1 MPVTNEELNKD
12 NASVS
17 ETPGKAVNQR
27 VSRSSF
33 EPLPRIDDRQTFR
46 FVQRKV
52 TIMSSQSPFTVSKK
66 KLKPWKRKVSSR
78 TFIAL
83 TLKSLTRRRDL
94 STVLLLI
101 CPSSKCDCHR
111 IHIYSSR
118 SHKHLGSAKLTIEE
132 ADLLESHRNLD
143 NYSVAYCSLPL
154 TLQDAAS
161 NSLIKKQIFD
171 LAQDPSQIPRHLLH
185 QGKPLC
191 ISTSFLL
198 NDKGDNQYKM
208 GDFKDQL
215 NSINSKTLEK
225 RFLFLRSQDKK
236 EQKKAM
242 QSRLIIKERKSQLR
256 LLARKIRQRSYR
268 ESVAEPVKSL
278 SARIKSIHTSPPLTP
293 GTDDAQEVSQQ
304 TLREYP
310 RRFTSTSLCKPI
322 TNEFPKD
329 IKEDGRS
336 SQKRIRKTMPES
348 PRRIPSIRNYSMRQ
362 TKHKKKRKQHHR
374 KPQEQNQ
381 RELVFSTT
389 RNDVLHKRVA
399 EENDAN
405 KQDED
410 WGNVQGE
417 SHQAWPQLKND
428 EAQRNPDE
436 NSSLKEEQIPQ
447 LFPESPRRLAPIRN
461 SASAED
467 KTDELQKKRKEHHR
481 KPQEQNQR
489 ELVVYPT
496 RNSVLHKRVAEEDDP
511 NKQDEDWGNVQ
522 EESHQSWP
530 QLKNDEAQR
539 NPDENSSLKEEQ
551 IPQPL
556 PESMRRLPP
565 TRNSASAEDKTDE
578 LQKKR
583 KEHHR
588 KPQEQNQRELVFSP
602 TRNSVP
608 HKRVAEEDDPNK
620 QDEDWGNVQEESH
633 QSWPQLKNDE
643 AQRNP
648 DENSSLK
655 EEQIPQPLP
664 ESMRR
669 LPPTRNSASAEDK
682 TDELQKK
689 RKEHHRK
696 PQEQNQRELV
706 FSPTRN
712 SVPHKR
718 VAEEDDPNKQ
728 DEDWGNVQEESHQSW
743 PQLKN
748 DEAQRNPDENSSL
761 KEEQIPQPLPESMR
775 RLPPTRN
782 SASAEDKTD
791 ELQKK
796 RKEHHRKPQEQ
807 NQRELVFSPTRN
819 SVPHKRV
826 AEEDDPNKQDEDWS
840 NVQEESHQSWPQLKN
855 DEAQRNP
862 EENSSLKEEQIPQLL
877 PESPRRL
884 PPTRN
889 SASAEDKTDELQKK
903 RKEHHCKPQEQ
914 NQRELVFSPIRNSVL
929 HKRVAEED
937 DPNKQD
943 EDWGNVQEESHQA
956 WPRVKNDETKMNPEE
971 NSSLKKTRIPQ
982 PLPKSPR
989 RLPHIRNTA
998 LAQGKTD
1005 ELRKKREEDRR
1016 KQQERNQRVLA
1027 FSPTRNIDLRKRVAQ
1042 EAAPNKQE
1050 KSLPTMLEF
1059 PRRLPFMRSTALRKL
1074 KAKEVSRKS
1083 AEDDRPKQEVTQQT
1097 WPESP
1102 RRLSSVRNSAMRQT
1116 VTDELDEEREEERC
1130 KQQSALS
1137 QSQSNEVQRNP
1148 EEDSGLTEEQIPKP
1162 LSKSPRRLPSARS
1175 LPMRHIKIKKK
1186 QKEDKSKP
1194 QEQNQR
1200 ALVCPPIRNSLLHKR
1215 VAEDDPKKQVEE
1227 LRSKKEKSIQA
1238 LFESP
1243 RRLPFMRSTA
1253 LRKLKAYAVSR
1264 KSAEDDRPKQEVTQ
1278 QTWPESPRRL
1288 SSVRNS
1294 AMRQTVTDEF
1304 DEEREEERCKQQSA
1318 LSQSQ
1323 SNEVQRNP
1331 EEDSGLTEEQIP
1343 KPLSKSPRRLPSARS
1358 LPMRHIK
1365 IKKKQKED
1373 KSKPQE
1379 QNQRA
1384 LVCPPIRNSLLHKRV
1399 AEDDP
1404 KKQVEELRSK
1414 QEKSIQALF
1423 ESPRR
1428 LPFMRSTAL
1437 RKLKA
1442 YAVSR
1447 KSAEDDRPKQEVT
1460 QQTWPESPRRL
1471 SSIRNPAMRQSK
1483 TDELEK
1489 KRDEGS
1495 SKQQSPLSQCK
1506 TDEARDVDS
1515 RSTQERIPNAF
1526 PESPRRLPFMRTS
1539 VLHKPKANEVTKNR
1553 AEDGRPRQE
1562 EREQTMRISESPRR
1576 LSAIKRQSAVR
1587 QLQADESQEGPEE
1600 VSRLKKE
1607 QIPQPLPESPRRLP
1621 SVRQT
1626 KPKRKELIQRAC
1638 TLHSARKSDLRKQ
1651 LSEKAV
1657 RDRRDEDWPKEQVR
1671 NNITLHALPNQ
1682 QDKQI
1687 PDNARNTPKDT
1698 RSTLQMRI
1706 HPTLKKNRSLMSKA
1720 WKAKTRAEPDKTE
1733 VVSLISPVNLVDS
1746 VGHVP
1751 TLFPGIE
1758 CPNSI
1763 FQTSSTSFC
1772 RLYKPVKIPAE
1783 FSPAACLHL
1792 KGKLRNLNIN
1802 RAFSKFVNLVNAIN
1816 STANPLVDH
1825 LLFFFQFAEFID
1837 LKMYARKIL
1846 YRSRSSST
1854 EEAEPLRFQ
1863 IECYVFEDRRD
1874 YVTSISMAS
1883 EPLLRIREAIPGVE
1897 RRLKLIDDVFELTN
1911 VPPIIAKCLKM
1922 ALNAVDAAPLYHIIG
1937 EVLYAMKYPEESLI
1951 QLNCTP

>member
-1 MPVTNEELNKD
+1 MTVTNKELNKD
-12 NASVS
+12 NANVS

-33 EPLPRIDDRQTFR
+33 EPLPRIDDRQTFE

-52 TIMSSQSPFTVSKK
+52 TIMSSQSPFAVSKK

-83 TLKSLTRRRDL
+83 TLKSLSRRRDL

-132 ADLLESHRNLD
+132 ADLLESHRSLD

-191 ISTSFLL
+191 ISHKSKSFFL
-198 NDKGDNQYKM
+198 NDKGDDQYIM
-208 GDFKDQL
+208 GDFKDQS
-215 NSINSKTLEK
+215 NKTINSRTLEE
-225 RFLFLRSQDKK
+225 RFLFLKSQDKK
-236 EQKKAM
+236 EQKKAL
-242 QSRLIIKERKSQLR
+242 QSRLIIKERQSQLR

-278 SARIKSIHTSPPLTP
+278 SERKKSVHTSPLLTP
-293 GTDDAQEVSQQ
+293 GSAYNSQTAISGTDDAQGDSQQ
-304 TLREYP
+304 TLRESP

-329 IKEDGRS
+329 KKEDERS

-348 PRRIPSIRNYSMRQ
+348 PRRLPSIRNYSMRQ
-362 TKHKKKRKQHHR
+362 IKHKKKRKEHHR

-381 RELVFSTT
+381 RELVFSPT
-389 RNDVLHKRVA
+389 RDSVLHKRVA
-399 EENDAN
+399 EEDDPN

-410 WGNVQGE
+410 CGNVQGE

-428 EAQRNPDE
+428 EAQRNPEE
-436 NSSLKEEQIPQ
+436 NSSLKEE
-447 LFPESPRRLAPIRN
+447 
-461 SASAED
+461 
-467 KTDELQKKRKEHHR
+467 H
-481 KPQEQNQR
+481 
-489 ELVVYPT
+489 
-496 RNSVLHKRVAEEDDP
+496 
-511 NKQDEDWGNVQ
+511 
-522 EESHQSWP
+522 
-530 QLKNDEAQR
+530 
-539 NPDENSSLKEEQ
+539 

-556 PESMRRLPP
+556 PESPRRLPP
-565 TRNSASAEDKTDE
+565 TRNSASAEDKTGE

-602 TRNSVP
+602 TRNSVLQE
-608 HKRVAEEDDPNK
+608 RVAEEDDPNK
-620 QDEDWGNVQEESH
+620 QDEDWGKVQEES
-633 QSWPQLKNDE
+633 QQAWPRVKNDE
-643 AQRNP
+643 AKRNP
-648 DENSSLK
+648 EENSSLK

-664 ESMRR
+664 ESPRR

-682 TDELQKK
+682 TGELQKK
-689 RKEHHRK
+689 RKEYHRK

-712 SVPHKR
+712 SV
-718 VAEEDDPNKQ
+718 
-728 DEDWGNVQEESHQSW
+728 
-743 PQLKN
+743 
-748 DEAQRNPDENSSL
+748 
-761 KEEQIPQPLPESMR
+761 
-775 RLPPTRN
+775 
-782 SASAEDKTD
+782 
-791 ELQKK
+791 
-796 RKEHHRKPQEQ
+796 
-807 NQRELVFSPTRN
+807 
-819 SVPHKRV
+819 
-826 AEEDDPNKQDEDWS
+826 
-840 NVQEESHQSWPQLKN
+840 
-855 DEAQRNP
+855 
-862 EENSSLKEEQIPQLL
+862 
-877 PESPRRL
+877 
-884 PPTRN
+884 
-889 SASAEDKTDELQKK
+889 
-903 RKEHHCKPQEQ
+903 
-914 NQRELVFSPIRNSVL
+914 L

-943 EDWGNVQEESHQA
+943 EDCGNVQGESHQA
-956 WPRVKNDETKMNPEE
+956 WPQLKNDEAKRNPEE
-971 NSSLKKTRIPQ
+971 NSSLKKERIPQ

-1005 ELRKKREEDRR
+1005 ALGKKREEDRR

-1027 FSPTRNIDLRKRVAQ
+1027 FSPTRNFDLRKRVAQ

-1074 KAKEVSRKS
+1074 KAYAASRKS

-1102 RRLSSVRNSAMRQT
+1102 RRLSSIRNSAMRRT

-1137 QSQSNEVQRNP
+1137 QRQTNEGQRNP

-1175 LPMRHIKIKKK
+1175 LPMRHTKIKKK

-1200 ALVCPPIRNSLLHKR
+1200 ALVFPPIRNSLLHKR

-1227 LRSKKEKSIQA
+1227 SRSKQEKSIQI
-1238 LFESP
+1238 LLESP

-1253 LRKLKAYAVSR
+1253 PRKLKAYTASR

-1288 SSVRNS
+1288 SSIRNS
-1294 AMRQTVTDEF
+1294 AMRRTVTDEL

-1318 LSQSQ
+1318 LSQRQ
-1323 SNEVQRNP
+1323 TNEGQRNP

-1358 LPMRHIK
+1358 LPMRHTK

-1373 KSKPQE
+1373 KSKPQK

-1384 LVCPPIRNSLLHKRV
+1384 LVFPPIRNSLLHKRV

-1404 KKQVEELRSK
+1404 KKQVEESRSK
-1414 QEKSIQALF
+1414 QEKSIQILL

-1428 LPFMRSTAL
+1428 LPFMRSTAP
-1437 RKLKA
+1437 RTLKA
-1442 YAVSR
+1442 YAASR

-1471 SSIRNPAMRQSK
+1471 SSIRNSAMRQTK

-1515 RSTQERIPNAF
+1515 CSTQERIPKLF

-1539 VLHKPKANEVTKNR
+1539 VLRKPKANEVTKNR
-1553 AEDGRPRQE
+1553 AEDGRE
-1562 EREQTMRISESPRR
+1562 EREQTMRISESPR
-1576 LSAIKRQSAVR
+1576 LSAIKRQSLQEQSVLLKNAVDR
-1587 QLQADESQEGPEE
+1587 TVHRN
-1600 VSRLKKE
+1600 VS
-1607 QIPQPLPESPRRLP
+1607 
-1621 SVRQT
+1621 
-1626 KPKRKELIQRAC
+1626 EL
-1638 TLHSARKSDLRKQ
+1638 ARKRLGTTTCRTPYSAP
-1651 LSEKAV
+1651 KA
-1657 RDRRDEDWPKEQVR
+1657 E
-1671 NNITLHALPNQ
+1671 
-1682 QDKQI
+1682 
-1687 PDNARNTPKDT
+1687 
-1698 RSTLQMRI
+1698 
-1706 HPTLKKNRSLMSKA
+1706 
-1720 WKAKTRAEPDKTE
+1720 TRAEPDKTE
-1733 VVSLISPVNLVDS
+1733 VVTLISPVNLVDS

-1763 FQTSSTSFC
+1763 FQISSTSFC

-1792 KGKLRNLNIN
+1792 KGKLSKLNTN

-1825 LLFFFQFAEFID
+1825 LLFFFQFAELID

-1911 VPPIIAKCLKM
+1911 VPPIITKCLKM

-1937 EVLYAMKYPEESLI
+1937 EMLYAMKYPEETLI

>member
-399 EENDAN
+399 EE
-405 KQDED
+405 
-410 WGNVQGE
+410 
-417 SHQAWPQLKND
+417 
-428 EAQRNPDE
+428 
-436 NSSLKEEQIPQ
+436 
-447 LFPESPRRLAPIRN
+447 
-461 SASAED
+461 
-467 KTDELQKKRKEHHR
+467 
-481 KPQEQNQR
+481 
-489 ELVVYPT
+489 
-496 RNSVLHKRVAEEDDP
+496 DDP
-511 NKQDEDWGNVQ
+511 NQ
-522 EESHQSWP
+522 
-530 QLKNDEAQR
+530 
-539 NPDENSSLKEEQ
+539 
-551 IPQPL
+551 
-556 PESMRRLPP
+556 
-565 TRNSASAEDKTDE
+565 
-578 LQKKR
+578 
-583 KEHHR
+583 
-588 KPQEQNQRELVFSP
+588 
-602 TRNSVP
+602 
-608 HKRVAEEDDPNK
+608 

-840 NVQEESHQSWPQLKN
+840 NLKN

-1638 TLHSARKSDLRKQ
+1638 TLHSARKSDLRN
-1651 LSEKAV
+1651 S
-1657 RDRRDEDWPKEQVR
+1657 
-1671 NNITLHALPNQ
+1671 
-1682 QDKQI
+1682 
-1687 PDNARNTPKDT
+1687 
-1698 RSTLQMRI
+1698 
-1706 HPTLKKNRSLMSKA
+1706 
-1720 WKAKTRAEPDKTE
+1720 
-1733 VVSLISPVNLVDS
+1733 
-1746 VGHVP
+1746 
-1751 TLFPGIE
+1751 
-1758 CPNSI
+1758 PNS
-1763 FQTSSTSFC
+1763 F
-1772 RLYKPVKIPAE
+1772 
-1783 FSPAACLHL
+1783 
-1792 KGKLRNLNIN
+1792 
-1802 RAFSKFVNLVNAIN
+1802 
-1816 STANPLVDH
+1816 
-1825 LLFFFQFAEFID
+1825 D

-1922 ALNAVDAAPLYHIIG
+1922 ALNAVDAAPLYHIIW
-1937 EVLYAMKYPEESLI
+1937 
-1951 QLNCTP
+1951 

>member
-1 MPVTNEELNKD
+1 MTVTNEELNKD
-12 NASVS
+12 NANVS

-33 EPLPRIDDRQTFR
+33 EALPRIDDRQTFR

-118 SHKHLGSAKLTIEE
+118 SRKHLGSAKLTIEE
-132 ADLLESHRNLD
+132 ADLLESHRSLD

-191 ISTSFLL
+191 ISTSFFL

-215 NSINSKTLEK
+215 NSINSQTLEK

-293 GTDDAQEVSQQ
+293 GLAYNTQTAISGTDDAQEVSQQ

-362 TKHKKKRKQHHR
+362 TKHKKKRKEHHR

-381 RELVFSTT
+381 RELVF
-389 RNDVLHKRVA
+389 
-399 EENDAN
+399 
-405 KQDED
+405 
-410 WGNVQGE
+410 
-417 SHQAWPQLKND
+417 
-428 EAQRNPDE
+428 
-436 NSSLKEEQIPQ
+436 
-447 LFPESPRRLAPIRN
+447 
-461 SASAED
+461 
-467 KTDELQKKRKEHHR
+467 
-481 KPQEQNQR
+481 
-489 ELVVYPT
+489 YPT
-496 RNSVLHKRVAEEDDP
+496 RNSVLHKRVAEEDDL
-511 NKQDEDWGNVQ
+511 NKQDENWGNVQ

-551 IPQPL
+551 IPQL
-556 PESMRRLPP
+556 FPESPRRLPPTRNSVSAEDKTDELQKKRKEHHRKPQEQEQNQRELVFSPIRNSLLHKRVAEEDDANKQDEDWGNVQGESHEAWPQLKNDEAQRNPEENSSLKEEQIPQLLSESPRRLPP

-588 KPQEQNQRELVFSP
+588 KPQEQNQRELVFST
-602 TRNSVP
+602 TRNDVL

-620 QDEDWGNVQEESH
+620 QDEDWGNVQQESH
-633 QSWPQLKNDE
+633 QAWPQLKNNE
-643 AQRNP
+643 AQINP
-648 DENSSLK
+648 EENSSLK
-655 EEQIPQPLP
+655 EEQILQLLP
-664 ESMRR
+664 ESPRR
-669 LPPTRNSASAEDK
+669 LPPTRNSVSAEDK

-696 PQEQNQRELV
+696 PQEQNQREQV
-706 FSPTRN
+706 FSTTRN
-712 SVPHKR
+712 
-718 VAEEDDPNKQ
+718 D
-728 DEDWGNVQEESHQSW
+728 
-743 PQLKN
+743 
-748 DEAQRNPDENSSL
+748 
-761 KEEQIPQPLPESMR
+761 
-775 RLPPTRN
+775 
-782 SASAEDKTD
+782 
-791 ELQKK
+791 
-796 RKEHHRKPQEQ
+796 
-807 NQRELVFSPTRN
+807 
-819 SVPHKRV
+819 
-826 AEEDDPNKQDEDWS
+826 
-840 NVQEESHQSWPQLKN
+840 
-855 DEAQRNP
+855 
-862 EENSSLKEEQIPQLL
+862 
-877 PESPRRL
+877 
-884 PPTRN
+884 
-889 SASAEDKTDELQKK
+889 
-903 RKEHHCKPQEQ
+903 
-914 NQRELVFSPIRNSVL
+914 VL
-929 HKRVAEED
+929 HKRVAED

-956 WPRVKNDETKMNPEE
+956 WPRVKNDETKRNPEE
-971 NSSLKKTRIPQ
+971 NSSLKKKRIPQ

-1027 FSPTRNIDLRKRVAQ
+1027 FSPTRNFDLRKRVAE

-1083 AEDDRPKQEVTQQT
+1083 AEDDRPKPEVTQQT

-1116 VTDELDEEREEERC
+1116 VTDELDEERGEERC
-1130 KQQSALS
+1130 TQKSVLS
-1137 QSQSNEVQRNP
+1137 QRQSNEVQRNP
-1148 EEDSGLTEEQIPKP
+1148 EDSGLTEEQIPKP

-1175 LPMRHIKIKKK
+1175 LPMRHTKIKKK

-1194 QEQNQR
+1194 KEQNQR
-1200 ALVCPPIRNSLLHKR
+1200 ALVFPPIRNSLLHKR
-1215 VAEDDPKKQVEE
+1215 VAKDDKKKQVEE
-1227 LRSKKEKSIQA
+1227 SRSKQEKSIQI

-1264 KSAEDDRPKQEVTQ
+1264 KSAEDDRPKPEVTQ

-1294 AMRQTVTDEF
+1294 AMRQTVTDEL
-1304 DEEREEERCKQQSA
+1304 DEERGEERCTQKSV
-1318 LSQSQ
+1318 LSQRQ

-1331 EEDSGLTEEQIP
+1331 EEDSGLTEELIP
-1343 KPLSKSPRRLPSARS
+1343 KPLSKSPRRIPSARS
-1358 LPMRHIK
+1358 LPMRHTK

-1373 KSKPQE
+1373 KSKPKE

-1404 KKQVEELRSK
+1404 KTQVEELRSK

-1447 KSAEDDRPKQEVT
+1447 KSAEDDRPKHEVT

-1539 VLHKPKANEVTKNR
+1539 VLHKPKAIEVTKNR
-1553 AEDGRPRQE
+1553 AEDGLPRQE

-1587 QLQADESQEGPEE
+1587 QLQADESQGGPEE
-1600 VSRLKKE
+1600 VSCLKKE
-1607 QIPQPLPESPRRLP
+1607 RIPQPLPESPRRLP

-1626 KPKRKELIQRAC
+1626 KPKRKEVIQRAC
-1638 TLHSARKSDLRKQ
+1638 TLHSGRKSDLRKQ

-1657 RDRRDEDWPKEQVR
+1657 RDRRNEDWPKEQVR
-1671 NNITLHALPNQ
+1671 TNITLHALPNQ

-1720 WKAKTRAEPDKTE
+1720 WKAKTRAEPYKTE

-1751 TLFPGIE
+1751 TLFPSIE

-1763 FQTSSTSFC
+1763 LQTSSTSFC

-1883 EPLLRIREAIPGVE
+1883 EPLLRIREAIPGVD

-1937 EVLYAMKYPEESLI
+1937 EVLYAMKYPEETLI

>member
-1 MPVTNEELNKD
+1 MTVTNEELNKD
-12 NASVS
+12 NANVS

-33 EPLPRIDDRQTFR
+33 EALPRIDDRQTFR

-83 TLKSLTRRRDL
+83 ALKSLTRRRDL

-118 SHKHLGSAKLTIEE
+118 SRKHLGSAKLTIEE
-132 ADLLESHRNLD
+132 ADLLESHRSLD

-191 ISTSFLL
+191 ISTSFFL

-215 NSINSKTLEK
+215 NSINSQTLEK

-293 GTDDAQEVSQQ
+293 GLAYNTPTATSGTDDAQEVSQQ

-362 TKHKKKRKQHHR
+362 TKHKKKRKEHHR

-399 EENDAN
+399 EEDDAN

-410 WGNVQGE
+410 WGNIQGE
-417 SHQAWPQLKND
+417 SHQAWPQLKNY

-447 LFPESPRRLAPIRN
+447 LFPESPSRLPPTSN

-467 KTDELQKKRKEHHR
+467 KTDELQKKRKEHHC

-489 ELVVYPT
+489 ELVFYPT
-496 RNSVLHKRVAEEDDP
+496 RNSVLHKRVAEEDDL

-551 IPQPL
+551 IPQL
-556 PESMRRLPP
+556 FPESPRRLPPTRNSVSAEDKTDELQKKRKEHHRKPQEQEQNQRELVFSPIRNSLLHKRVAEEDDANKQDEDWGNVQGESHEAWPQLKNDEAQRNPEENSSLKEEQIPQLLSESPRRLPP

-588 KPQEQNQRELVFSP
+588 KPQEQNQRELVFST
-602 TRNSVP
+602 TRNDVL

-620 QDEDWGNVQEESH
+620 QDEDWGNVQQESH
-633 QSWPQLKNDE
+633 QAWPQLKNNE
-643 AQRNP
+643 AQINP
-648 DENSSLK
+648 EENSSLK
-655 EEQIPQPLP
+655 EEQILQLLP
-664 ESMRR
+664 ESPRR
-669 LPPTRNSASAEDK
+669 LPPTRNSVSAEDK

-696 PQEQNQRELV
+696 PQEQNQREQV
-706 FSPTRN
+706 FSTTRN
-712 SVPHKR
+712 
-718 VAEEDDPNKQ
+718 D
-728 DEDWGNVQEESHQSW
+728 
-743 PQLKN
+743 
-748 DEAQRNPDENSSL
+748 
-761 KEEQIPQPLPESMR
+761 
-775 RLPPTRN
+775 
-782 SASAEDKTD
+782 
-791 ELQKK
+791 
-796 RKEHHRKPQEQ
+796 
-807 NQRELVFSPTRN
+807 
-819 SVPHKRV
+819 
-826 AEEDDPNKQDEDWS
+826 
-840 NVQEESHQSWPQLKN
+840 
-855 DEAQRNP
+855 
-862 EENSSLKEEQIPQLL
+862 
-877 PESPRRL
+877 
-884 PPTRN
+884 
-889 SASAEDKTDELQKK
+889 
-903 RKEHHCKPQEQ
+903 
-914 NQRELVFSPIRNSVL
+914 VL
-929 HKRVAEED
+929 HKRVAED

-956 WPRVKNDETKMNPEE
+956 WPRVKNDETKRNPEE
-971 NSSLKKTRIPQ
+971 NSSLKKKRIPQ

-1027 FSPTRNIDLRKRVAQ
+1027 FSPTRNFDLRKRVAE

-1083 AEDDRPKQEVTQQT
+1083 AEDDRPKPEVTQQT

-1116 VTDELDEEREEERC
+1116 VTDELDEERGEERC
-1130 KQQSALS
+1130 TQKSVLS
-1137 QSQSNEVQRNP
+1137 QRQSNEVQRNP
-1148 EEDSGLTEEQIPKP
+1148 EEDSELTEELIPKP

-1175 LPMRHIKIKKK
+1175 LPMRHTKIKKK

-1194 QEQNQR
+1194 IRNSQ
-1200 ALVCPPIRNSLLHKR
+1200 CPPIRNSLLHKR
-1215 VAEDDPKKQVEE
+1215 VAKDDQKKQVEE
-1227 LRSKKEKSIQA
+1227 SRSKQEKSIQI

-1264 KSAEDDRPKQEVTQ
+1264 KSAEDDRPKPEVTQ

-1294 AMRQTVTDEF
+1294 AMRQTVTDEL
-1304 DEEREEERCKQQSA
+1304 DEERGEERCTQKSV
-1318 LSQSQ
+1318 LSQRQ

-1331 EEDSGLTEEQIP
+1331 EEDSELTEELIP

-1358 LPMRHIK
+1358 LPMRHTK

-1373 KSKPQE
+1373 KSKPKE

-1384 LVCPPIRNSLLHKRV
+1384 LVCPPIPNSLLHKRV

-1447 KSAEDDRPKQEVT
+1447 KSAEDDRPKHEVT

-1539 VLHKPKANEVTKNR
+1539 VLHKPKAIEVTKNR
-1553 AEDGRPRQE
+1553 AEDGLPRQE

-1587 QLQADESQEGPEE
+1587 QLQADESQGGPEE
-1600 VSRLKKE
+1600 VSCLKKE
-1607 QIPQPLPESPRRLP
+1607 RIPQPLPESPRRLP

-1651 LSEKAV
+1651 LSEKAF
-1657 RDRRDEDWPKEQVR
+1657 RDRRNEDWPKEQVR
-1671 NNITLHALPNQ
+1671 TNITLHALPNQ

-1720 WKAKTRAEPDKTE
+1720 WKAKTRAEPYKTE

-1751 TLFPGIE
+1751 TLFPSIE

-1763 FQTSSTSFC
+1763 LQTSSTSFC

-1883 EPLLRIREAIPGVE
+1883 EPLLRIREAIPGVD

-1911 VPPIIAKCLKM
+1911 VPPIIAKCLKI

-1937 EVLYAMKYPEESLI
+1937 EVLYAMKYPEETLI